1 MNVIVTGLPDHDEIM
16 DLMANYSQATGDLK
30 INYIMFQN
38 TLCLDIAL
46 IEKKQISKIK
56 CLCLAWWRFCDL
68 SNRWLCYLPEQGFKS
83 LVLDEQA

>member
-56 CLCLAWWRFCDL
+56 CLAWLGGGSVTSVTGGFVTCLSR
-68 SNRWLCYLPEQGFKS
+68 
-83 LVLDEQA
+83 VLNP